1 MSIINYEDDMLPGVT
16 CRLYGFGIPL
26 QVNIHNTYWRFGG
39 GQLDAGESENI
50 ACCSE
55 ACKLFFWVE
64 QTSKTW
70 LKAPN

>member
-39 GQLDAGESENI
+39 GGQLDAGESENI
-50 ACCSE
+50 ACLLWS
-55 ACKLFFWVE
+55 LQVVLLSW
-64 QTSKTW
+64 T
-70 LKAPN
+70 NI